1 MSIQQ
6 VALVL
11 DFAPPHWSSGIRM
24 VAIALG
30 ERVNENYIAFPG
42 LADMARRTG
51 LSTRMVRRY
60 LAELEAENVIER
72 LPNFKENRQTSN
84 LYTWLWRV
92 DKHTLGRT
100 PSTGGGR
107 NYSTGGEE
115 LQFLQNPYR
124 TLISKKETNP

>member
-11 DFAPPHWSSGIRM
+11 DFAPAHWSSGIRM

-30 ERVNENYIAFPG
+30 ERVNENYVAFPG
-42 LADMARRTG
+42 LADMSRRSG

-72 LPNFKENRQTSN
+72 LPNFRDNRQTSN

-92 DKHTLGRT
+92 DKHSLGRT
-100 PSTGGGR
+100 PSTGEGR
-107 NYSTGGEE
+107 TCSTGGEDT
-115 LQFLQNPYR
+115 QFLQNPHR
-124 TLISKKETNP
+124 TLIKKEEHQ